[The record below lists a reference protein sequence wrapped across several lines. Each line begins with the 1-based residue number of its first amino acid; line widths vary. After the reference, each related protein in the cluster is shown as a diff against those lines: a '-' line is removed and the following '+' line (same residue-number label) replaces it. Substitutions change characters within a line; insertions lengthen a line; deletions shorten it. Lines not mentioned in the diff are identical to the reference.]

1 MATCPNKNLDEW
13 KSLVASR
20 GENIAYYLWDK
31 YEGNVPEFETNVE
44 IVKSELK
51 AVNILQSP
59 KADQFF
65 NAVAKNKISGD
76 FFWRK
81 MQADLGIPK
90 EQIDLLKSFDTTDR
104 EQLITNMLANYSYT
118 VEINITKNKETTLDF
133 NDPRIEFIDNT
144 RYYADLTVPG
154 GTNYTENEIATPAI
168 TPNIK
173 GHAQFATDQGIGWF
187 RSDDKTNDTFTG
199 ETYID
204 EEYGFD
210 DNQGGQPITKE
221 VEKKVVKQRT
231 PTKTRRVLEVQ
242 SDLFQKG
249 REKEKLTKF
258 LEEEDLSDDEIK
270 QITNSLDEIMSLA
283 ENKDRP
289 FWDIIEEGREVNV
302 QKIKKYLD
310 EKNIQVKP
318 KNTFLQLLN
327 KNNNWVTF
335 FIKSIIQDSAKKGYE
350 KVLFPSGD
358 TASKIEG
365 HQTLEEFETQK
376 LMRISDLEQELD
388 AIKRDEEDPIPGVSV
403 DNTQRKKA
411 INSEISQLK
420 QEIERVREEGF
431 GALKPIYN
439 FYENTVANVLKKQG
453 YNPRSFKD
461 EYGNTWN
468 QIEIVPERENQ
479 PILFQLEDSKM
490 SPASPEILS
499 KVKDILK
506 KMGVNV
512 ESLTDYA
519 KKSSIKVSGVNA
531 VADLVRGVIAV
542 AEGKE
547 NVALTE
553 EMVHIATAII
563 EQKNPTLVTEMIAK
577 IDRFKIYKQTLEQYK
592 DNKYYQLPNG
602 KPDIRK
608 IKKEAVDRLIAELI
622 VNGGTNN
629 SEFPELQQEE
639 NTSLIRR
646 WWNAITD
653 FFRGMYKS
661 ANIDIFQEAATQ
673 IMEGGVERQAPYIKE
688 GVEEIFSSNPELAE
702 IGSPELYSQYLD
714 SIFPGSQVKDIV
726 YHGSNQKIE
735 QFEIRKE
742 PLIHFGTKTAALQRG
757 NILNRTIINV
767 QDLQPIKDGM
777 WFLGNE
783 RGGLL
788 KELLDRKI
796 LTSKEVQSI
805 NEVKIQAIENSR
817 YFNENYR
824 MALPDGEKA
833 GNKKLQEILSE
844 KNIGFEYINFSEDEG
859 STSYAVPSE
868 EQIHVL
874 GNQKDIEG
882 FRQFVETRVS
892 REGIFLQV
900 AEPTKAQK
908 DVQRRIL
915 ETENYLEK
923 VPSKDEAEADPLLTG
938 DAEENNFYRYKRP
951 DGNWER
957 VTKRVTDRVKRWYK
971 RKFGE
976 PKFTKE
982 EQEFNEFK
990 RKLGVKYHGYFE
1002 EIHFRYFNPDGTKK
1016 TKPDA
1021 RPKILNSDNPTS
1033 KVDNDIYTKLENYYV
1048 ALINKYSEGGN
1059 VPLVFSEVKIY
1070 DPVEKEAGT
1079 IDLLI
1084 VDEDGT
1090 GHIIDWKF
1098 MTVGEGQNDIQWYK
1112 QQAYGIQLSRYRNI
1126 LLENYGVKKI
1136 GNNRAIPI
1144 LFKIQPAAKKV
1155 EGAKPT
1161 LSGVS
1166 VGSVNTSEIQDLT
1179 LLPISEKTESTGYEK
1194 LDELIVELNSVLDKI
1209 ANSKA
1214 TSDEERE
1221 FKRERLTLVRE
1232 AIRYAQGT
1240 LNIKPVVDVVKIMRQ
1255 EGENLI
1261 NDYNMIYKNA
1271 DPRSKDFTNK
1281 QLSEFSSNLRDY
1293 IAIADVFGTTADK
1306 IGKLIYDEKADN
1318 SEMSEQEIAERKE
1331 ILSNLQ
1337 KETTEIRLS
1346 KSEVLNIANKFGD
1359 KFMGI
1364 RNLISGLLEPEAV
1377 VKGFTSFFRSVS
1389 EIPLK
1394 SVQIMVKLV
1403 ENARLRATKDAVQDV
1418 DKLMKI
1424 REKLAARGGD
1434 LRKLVQQIYQKDKD
1448 GNLVNKLIYKYDP
1461 KFYDEV
1467 KNNAMEGRRSMK
1479 WLRENIDVQ
1488 AYEKDA
1494 LPFVETL
1501 VARIKKDHADDEET
1515 MDRLVQNALNK
1526 WDIRRPTFNGWDNYR
1541 IMRYP
1546 LAKWESAEYIE
1557 LKNDPEL
1564 LDLYEFISGINN
1576 TAKEV
1581 GYLQNQATSTF
1592 LPWVRKSMAES
1603 LAWDFNISAI
1613 NNWTKSLS
1621 VRADDVGYGK
1631 IDALTKE
1638 VEYGIPKYYTTNF
1651 TELPD
1656 GQVDTSEVSED
1667 LFANMILYIN
1677 HLNKYK
1683 YLVDIE
1689 DQLQLIKTIEK
1700 FKTNHLKTSSTG
1712 SIVIEN
1718 GRPDEG
1724 PSDGQNMKV
1733 YDQFMRALLYDQKYP
1748 LDQTDVTISTG
1759 VVDYFKKAINKV
1771 SANLGG
1777 QEMFTV
1783 DDQPSSI
1790 SLVKSMETLNRFFQL
1805 KSLGFEFISGAVNW
1819 FGTNVQVAAQSGAY
1833 FTRTDVL
1840 KKQYQLLGNKFKP
1853 EEREMFIQLVNTF
1866 MPLREDPNYQK
1877 FKDAGMSELTKLN
1890 FGDML
1895 MFFMREPE
1903 QLVEKAI
1910 FSALLDNVMVE
1921 NGKLVNIRDF
1931 VKKKYASQRRTA
1943 DSILLRDIK
1952 KQMESE
1958 IEELKKTR
1966 SVNAIKK
1973 LEDGKLVIP
1982 GFDLNNFEAV
1992 QELTKLTRK
2001 LSTNA
2006 TGGVNQENLNRAQM
2020 NVWYKSALIF
2030 KNWIPGLAFTRF
2042 DHLRKVSDDF
2052 SVMINEDGLTEGEKY
2067 DIGRLRL
2074 FVYVMGTSIVQ
2085 KANNINNILQ
2095 LNEKGVAELDRMF
2108 EKFAYEY
2115 YMRTGETLKMNREDF
2130 IDLIQTNL
2138 KNQLRELQLTASL
2151 FAATVGMGVIGPDD
2165 DDSRAEKNTFRF
2177 AQRVLDK
2184 FVSELTF
2191 FINPFEFQDL
2201 LQSSAIPSIGV
2212 VTDLSRF
2219 VTHFAKEITGFDI
2232 SDPTKSIED
2241 VRKDAQPIKNLAKM
2255 FPVSKSLI
2263 NYLAM
2268 IDEDFAKEFD
2278 ITIQKESNR

>member
-1 MATCPNKNLDEW
+1 MATCPNKNLNEW

-31 YEGNVPEFETNVE
+31 YEGEVPVSEYSKQSTNVDE
-44 IVKSELK
+44 AIKKLEDFSMFESVDKLCGEGICNATSYKATKKLEEVGLSPYPNESSNSLAVIVKSPL
-51 AVNILQSP
+51 
-59 KADQFF
+59 
-65 NAVAKNKISGD
+65 GD
-76 FFWRK
+76 F
-81 MQADLGIPK
+81 GITHYVSAVV
-90 EQIDLLKSFDTTDR
+90 IDNGVYIYDMPQHEFISDIFYGKGMVSTKTEYKPR
-104 EQLITNMLANYSYT
+104 LIPLTVEDISANYLLS
-118 VEINITKNKETTLDF
+118 
-133 NDPRIEFIDNT
+133 
-144 RYYADLTVPG
+144 
-154 GTNYTENEIATPAI
+154 
-168 TPNIK
+168 
-173 GHAQFATDQGIGWF
+173 
-187 RSDDKTNDTFTG
+187 
-199 ETYID
+199 
-204 EEYGFD
+204 
-210 DNQGGQPITKE
+210 
-221 VEKKVVKQRT
+221 
-231 PTKTRRVLEVQ
+231 
-242 SDLFQKG
+242 
-249 REKEKLTKF
+249 EKEAI
-258 LEEEDLSDDEIK
+258 D
-270 QITNSLDEIMSLA
+270 
-283 ENKDRP
+283 
-289 FWDIIEEGREVNV
+289 
-302 QKIKKYLD
+302 
-310 EKNIQVKP
+310 
-318 KNTFLQLLN
+318 
-327 KNNNWVTF
+327 
-335 FIKSIIQDSAKKGYE
+335 FIKSIVEKKENNIDPSFKNYIKSRVSNPETYIQELEEIYKNQPSQYKTFDEETAELNDKFYNQPLTKNDKARISKLLSNKFKIRTRQYIPKTNKDPFILSDFLEKTIGLSRGSFSYNYREGME
-350 KVLFPSGD
+350 KVLTDLRKFLRSENFLNQMIREYDYKNGQILDKQIEKIFSTRRLIDSFIRQVQSVGWENALRKFDSKQRYEIQMMVPSNFE
-358 TASKIEG
+358 SKSDNQRIG
-365 HQTLEEFETQK
+365 ILRNKIKNVDNLIDSFGLRQK
-376 LMRISDLEQELD
+376 PGESKLD
-388 AIKRDEEDPIPGVSV
+388 ALFRQNMIAKAKALKIK
-403 DNTQRKKA
+403 NTLDLIKSSDDA
-411 INSEISQLK
+411 DFLFNLIAP
-420 QEIERVREEGF
+420 EIERQFSYFESKGQN
-431 GALKPIYN
+431 Y
-439 FYENTVANVLKKQG
+439 
-453 YNPRSFKD
+453 
-461 EYGNTWN
+461 
-468 QIEIVPERENQ
+468 
-479 PILFQLEDSKM
+479 FQVEDSKM

-512 ESLTDYA
+512 ESLADYA
-519 KKSSIKVSGVNA
+519 KKSSINISGVNA

-547 NVALTE
+547 DVALTE

-563 EQKNPTLVTEMIAK
+563 EQKNPTIVTEMIAK

-622 VNGGTNN
+622 VNGGND
-629 SEFPELQQEE
+629 SLQFPELQQEE
-639 NTSLIRR
+639 NVSLITR

-673 IMEGGVERQAPYIKE
+673 IMEGRVEGQVSDIVNGTIYAQRQTPYVKE
-688 GVEEIFSSNPELAE
+688 GVEELFSSNPELAE
-702 IGSPELYSQYLD
+702 IGSPGLYSQYLD
-714 SIFPGSQVKDIV
+714 TIFPGSRVKDVV
-726 YHGSNQKIE
+726 YHFSNTIFDKYDRSKKVKSSNDLGDHMMLTNVDDVWRRYREEDKKVTKLPFIMNTSRPYYSDNFFAEYMGYDKKEGDVYGEEFME
-735 QFEIRKE
+735 QI
-742 PLIHFGTKTAALQRG
+742 
-757 NILNRTIINV
+757 
-767 QDLQPIKDGM
+767 
-777 WFLGNE
+777 
-783 RGGLL
+783 
-788 KELLDRKI
+788 
-796 LTSKEVQSI
+796 
-805 NEVKIQAIENSR
+805 
-817 YFNENYR
+817 
-824 MALPDGEKA
+824 
-833 GNKKLQEILSE
+833 E
-844 KNIGFEYINFSEDEG
+844 KNHDSIIELSSSRGYEDSTKGKYYQIAVFDPDNYLRLG
-859 STSYAVPSE
+859 S
-868 EQIHVL
+868 
-874 GNQKDIEG
+874 GKDIEG
-882 FRQFVETRVS
+882 FRQFVETRAS
-892 REGIFLQV
+892 GEGIFFQL

-938 DAEENNFYRYKRP
+938 DAEENNFYRYKKP

-1021 RPKILNSDNPTS
+1021 RPKILNPDNPTS

-1281 QLSEFSSNLRDY
+1281 QLSDFSSNLRDY

-1346 KSEVLNIANKFGD
+1346 KSEVLNIANQFGD

-1364 RNLISGLLEPEAV
+1364 RNLISGLLEPEAI

-1418 DKLMKI
+1418 DKLVKI

-1448 GNLVNKLIYKYDP
+1448 DNIVNKLIYKYDP

-1479 WLRENIDVQ
+1479 WLRENIDVH

-1526 WDIRRPTFNGWDNYR
+1526 WDIRRPGFNGWDNYR

-1564 LDLYEFISGINN
+1564 LDLYEFISRINN

-1712 SIVIEN
+1712 NIIIEN

-1759 VVDYFKKAINKV
+1759 VTDYFKKAINKV

-1777 QEMFTV
+1777 QEMFKV

-1805 KSLGFEFISGAVNW
+1805 KSLGLEFISGAVNW

-1853 EEREMFIQLVNTF
+1853 EEREIFIQLVNTF

-1921 NGKLVNIRDF
+1921 DGRLVNIRDF

-1943 DSILLRDIK
+1943 DSILLREIN

-2020 NVWYKSALIF
+2020 NIWYKSALIF

-2052 SVMINEDGLTEGEKY
+2052 SVTINEDGLTEGEKY

-2085 KANNINNILQ
+2085 KANNVNNILQ

-2115 YMRTGETLKMNREDF
+2115 YMRTGETLKMKREDF

-2138 KNQLRELQLTASL
+2138 KNQLRELQLTVSL
-2151 FAATVGMGVIGPDD
+2151 FAATIGMGVIGPDD

-2219 VTHFAKEITGFDI
+2219 VTHFTKEITGFDI
-2232 SDPTKSIED
+2232 SDPTKSIDD

-2278 ITIQKESNR
+2278 ITIQKESSR